1 MSTQEP
7 DKIYINSINAP
18 KKIFLSGF
26 DALADQAH
34 MFEWLRRGADFREF
48 VTRDVETEL
57 YSQDATSQ
65 LLSVHCKAK
74 PSLETIVRPSANPR
88 YGNVSRFLVSF
99 PLIVRVRAS
108 SGIIWK
114 LDVDLGY
121 HAINLDEP
129 AKFQLTLDFKVL
141 SHQAEA

>member
-1 MSTQEP
+1 MSTQEQG
-7 DKIYINSINAP
+7 KLYINSVNAP

-34 MFEWLRRGADFREF
+34 MFEWLRRGEEFREF

-74 PSLETIVRPSANPR
+74 PSLETVVRPGGNPR
-88 YGNVSRFLVSF
+88 YGRVSRFLVKF
-99 PLIVRVRAS
+99 PLSLRVRAT
-108 SGIIWK
+108 SGIIWR

-121 HAINLDEP
+121 QASNLDEP
-129 AKFQLTLDFKVL
+129 EKFQLTLDFKIL
-141 SHQAEA
+141 NHQAEA

>member
-1 MSTQEP
+1 
-7 DKIYINSINAP
+7 
-18 KKIFLSGF
+18 
-26 DALADQAH
+26 
-34 MFEWLRRGADFREF
+34 
-48 VTRDVETEL
+48 
-57 YSQDATSQ
+57 
-65 LLSVHCKAK
+65 
-74 PSLETIVRPSANPR
+74 
-88 YGNVSRFLVSF
+88 VSF